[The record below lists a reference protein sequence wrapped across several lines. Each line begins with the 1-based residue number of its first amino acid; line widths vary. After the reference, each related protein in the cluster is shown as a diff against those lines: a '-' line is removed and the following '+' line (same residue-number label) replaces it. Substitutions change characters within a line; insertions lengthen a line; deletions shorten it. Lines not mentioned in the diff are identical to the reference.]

1 MTEIGLIGD
10 GVVGSAVKF
19 GFQKIG
25 HTVKTHDI
33 KYNTT
38 IEEVLG
44 TEIIF
49 ICVPTPSNPDGSCD
63 ISKLESCIHQLKLH
77 NYTNPIVIK
86 STVPPGTTKELRE
99 KYLLNISFVPEFLRE
114 RCAIYDFV
122 EKHDL
127 LAIGSNDKT
136 AIDTIISCHGTLPK
150 NTVILSDTE
159 AELLK
164 YYSNI
169 FNALRIVFANEMYE
183 VSKSVNADYSKIKNA
198 FLKHSKIPDI
208 YLDVNDNFRG
218 YAGTCLPK
226 DVKAIA
232 HLCKDK
238 NLDLTLFSVLDSENE
253 KFKKTVFKGMRL

>member
-1 MTEIGLIGD
+1 MVNIGLIGD
-10 GVVGSAVKF
+10 GVVGGAVKF

-25 HTVKTHDI
+25 HLVKTHDI
-33 KYNTT
+33 KYETT
-38 IEEVLG
+38 ISEVLD

-63 ISKLESCIHQLKLH
+63 ISNIESCIQELKS
-77 NYTNPIVIK
+77 NGYKNPIVIK
-86 STVPPGTTKELRE
+86 STVPPGTTESLKQ
-99 KYLLNISFVPEFLRE
+99 KYSLNISFVPEFLRE

-127 LAIGSNDKT
+127 LAIGSEDKVT
-136 AIDTIISCHGTLPK
+136 IETIINCHGTLPK
-150 NTVILSDTE
+150 SVVVMSTSE

-169 FNALRIVFANEMYE
+169 FNALRIIFANEMYE
-183 VSKSVNADYSKIKNA
+183 VSKSVGADYSKIKNA

-232 HLCKDK
+232 YLCKDK
-238 NLDLTLFSVLDSENE
+238 NLDLSLFSMLDSENE